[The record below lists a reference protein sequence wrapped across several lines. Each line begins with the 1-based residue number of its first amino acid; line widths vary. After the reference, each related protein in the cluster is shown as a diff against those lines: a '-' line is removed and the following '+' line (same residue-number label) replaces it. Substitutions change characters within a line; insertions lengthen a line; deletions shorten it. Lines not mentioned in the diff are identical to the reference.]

1 MKTKESVAAST
12 EVAKGMCGIT
22 DDITSRMTPVVLAAA
37 VVGTKPGHT
46 ELTVIGRAAS
56 RR

>member
-1 MKTKESVAAST
+1 MKTNESVAAST
-12 EVAKGMCGIT
+12 EVANGMCGIT
-22 DDITSRMTPVVLAAA
+22 EDMTNRMTPVVLAAA

-46 ELTVIGRAAS
+46 ELTVIGRGAS